1 MPVFFVLGV
10 ALAAITAATIAINV
24 VFYGTKR
31 DVLIM
36 FIIACVIV
44 IILWAVQ
51 I

>member
-10 ALAAITAATIAINV
+10 GLAAITAAAIAV
-24 VFYGTKR
+24 HVAFYGTRR
-31 DVLIM
+31 DVVTL
-36 FIIACVIV
+36 FIVAWVIV

>member
-10 ALAAITAATIAINV
+10 GLAAITVMAIAIHV
-24 VFYGTKR
+24 AFYGTKR
-31 DVLIM
+31 DVVTL
-36 FIIACVIV
+36 FIVAWVIV

>member
-10 ALAAITAATIAINV
+10 GLAAITAMAIATHVA
-24 VFYGTKR
+24 FYGSKR
-31 DVLIM
+31 DVVTL
-36 FIIACVIV
+36 FIIALVIV

>member
-10 ALAAITAATIAINV
+10 ALAAITAAAIAINV
-24 VFYGTKR
+24 IFYGTKR
-31 DVLIM
+31 DVVIM
-36 FIIACVIV
+36 FGVAWVIV